1 MQAPLLG
8 LDTGFFYQCALG
20 VPEALRRYDALLQES
35 PAEAAVSTITLFELI
50 RHGYRGAIERRVA
63 EQIVEE
69 IQRAFVVAGVDPPAV
84 VRRAAGLSHGCGLA
98 MADALIAAS
107 LESVGCTQFITTDV
121 DFERYEG
128 PMQVER
134 L

>member
-1 MQAPLLG
+1 MQAPLFG

-20 VPEALRRYDALLQES
+20 TPEALRRYDALLQES
-35 PAEAAVSTITLFELI
+35 PAEAAVSSITLFELI
-50 RHGYRGAIERRVA
+50 RHGYRGAITQRIA

-69 IQRAFVVAGVDPPAV
+69 IQRAFVVAGVDAPAV
-84 VRRAAGLSHGCGLA
+84 LRRAAGLSHGCGLA
-98 MADALIAAS
+98 MAEALIAAS
-107 LESVGCTQFITTDV
+107 LEVVGCTQLVTTDS

-128 PMQVER
+128 PMHVER